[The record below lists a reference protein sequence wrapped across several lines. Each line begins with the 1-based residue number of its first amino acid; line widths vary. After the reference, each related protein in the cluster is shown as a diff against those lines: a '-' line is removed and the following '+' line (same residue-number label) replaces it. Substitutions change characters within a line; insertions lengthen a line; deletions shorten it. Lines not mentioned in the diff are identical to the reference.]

1 MAAQAGADGILDDVP
16 ANGDQLVLVLDR
28 ATPEALA
35 EQVTPAAVAGVEG
48 LGIAP
53 VESLEAGGEL
63 RDRCLDHQV
72 VVIRHQAE
80 RVEAPVVSAH
90 DDVEEAEEELAVL
103 GIAVDRNLSGPTR
116 GHVEVAVG
124 EDVSR

>member
-1 MAAQAGADGILDDVP
+1 
-16 ANGDQLVLVLDR
+16 
-28 ATPEALA
+28 
-35 EQVTPAAVAGVEG
+35 
-48 LGIAP
+48 
-53 VESLEAGGEL
+53 
-63 RDRCLDHQV
+63 V

-103 GIAVDRNLSGPTR
+103 GVAVDRNLSGPTR